1 MRPPSPRLP
10 AIKIDADVVPRQVQH
25 LTPQPPVLLDLR
37 LGFRRPSGKFPRP
50 FADLDYPAHG
60 CRERRVLKLEM
71 NTEARTEVRA
81 AIGDHV
87 DALHDRNRLD
97 IFQAL
102 ERLDQHAN
110 DDIGIG
116 PWRIPRSR
124 DGRRGGRT
132 DRSSQRCIEAM
143 AGGPAAI
150 RVMLPASSQNFGR
163 PMPRRCCPNDQKM
176 PRDPSGKRGADERQ
190 SRNRA

>member
-37 LGFRRPSGKFPRP
+37 LGFRRPSGKFPMP

-87 DALHDRNRLD
+87 DALHGCHRLD

-102 ERLDQHAN
+102 ERLDRHAN
-110 DDIGIG
+110 DDVGIG
-116 PWRIPRSR
+116 PWRILGRVTGAVGEGPTVPRNGALKRWLADRQQSELCYR
-124 DGRRGGRT
+124 PVAKTSAARSHGGAAQTTKNAKRPI
-132 DRSSQRCIEAM
+132 REERC
-143 AGGPAAI
+143 
-150 RVMLPASSQNFGR
+150 R
-163 PMPRRCCPNDQKM
+163 
-176 PRDPSGKRGADERQ
+176 
-190 SRNRA
+190 